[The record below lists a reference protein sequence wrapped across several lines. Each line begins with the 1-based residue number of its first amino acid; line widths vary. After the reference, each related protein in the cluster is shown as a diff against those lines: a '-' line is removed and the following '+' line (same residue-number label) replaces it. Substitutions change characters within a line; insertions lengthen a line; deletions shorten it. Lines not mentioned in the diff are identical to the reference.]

1 VEGAGE
7 GRAREAAFRLRST
20 TKRCGSS
27 PFGETGSR
35 TSQSEGAVLV
45 ETKERAGDEGAEEE
59 VDAEEEEEERRKRAK
74 GILECL
80 FVQE

>member
-1 VEGAGE
+1 
-7 GRAREAAFRLRST
+7 
-20 TKRCGSS
+20 
-27 PFGETGSR
+27 
-35 TSQSEGAVLV
+35 VLV
-45 ETKERAGDEGAEEE
+45 EANERAGDEGAEEE